1 MKAPVKDAKR
11 SMFKAAEVCALA
23 GLQPYVLS
31 SWETEFPSLGVVESN
46 GKARLYRPADVDT
59 VLRIKEL
66 IVSEG
71 LTLGAA
77 RRRLLKESPSLDGPD
92 AVSFETVLDDT
103 RARVEGVKEGLRGI
117 LVLLSKRGNG
127 DATVSADATGDI
139 DTNSEVVTRRRPTRG
154 RAKVATRKK
163 T

>member
-1 MKAPVKDAKR
+1 MKAPVKDSKR
-11 SMFKAAEVCALA
+11 SLYKAAEVCALA
-23 GLQPYVLS
+23 ELQPYVLR
-31 SWETEFPSLGVVESN
+31 SWEAEFPSLGVVQSN
-46 GKARLYRPADVDT
+46 GKARVYRRADLDA

-77 RRRLLKESPSLDGPD
+77 RRRLLQEIPSLDGRD
-92 AVSFETVLDDT
+92 AVPFETVLDDT

-117 LVLLSKRGNG
+117 LALLSKSGNEAARGN
-127 DATVSADATGDI
+127 DAKAEVADRPRLTG
-139 DTNSEVVTRRRPTRG
+139 R

-163 T
+163 A

>member
-1 MKAPVKDAKR
+1 MKASVKDSKR
-11 SMFKAAEVCALA
+11 SLYKAVEVCELA
-23 GLQPYVLS
+23 ELQPYVLS
-31 SWETEFPSLGVVESN
+31 SWEAEFPNLGVVQSN
-46 GKARLYRPADVDT
+46 GKARVYRRADVDT

-77 RRRLLKESPSLDGPD
+77 RRRLLKESPSLDGRD
-92 AVSFETVLDDT
+92 AVPFEAVLDDT

-117 LVLLSKRGNG
+117 LALLSKPGNDG
-127 DATVSADATGDI
+127 ALVNADATGDI
-139 DTNSEVVTRRRPTRG
+139 ATNSEVVTRRRPTRG
-154 RAKVATRKK
+154 RAKGATRRK